1 MHARC
6 IDLHTFSLEDGHFDL
21 IVSNP
26 PYIPSGAIPGL
37 MEEVRTHEP
46 LMALDGH
53 EDGLYFYRR
62 LAKESPR
69 YLKDGGR
76 LCLEIGFDQGE
87 SVPALLRD
95 EGFDEIEVVRDL
107 AGLDRVVKARKSRR

>member
-1 MHARC
+1 
-6 IDLHTFSLEDGHFDL
+6 
-21 IVSNP
+21 
-26 PYIPSGAIPGL
+26 
-37 MEEVRTHEP
+37 
-46 LMALDGH
+46 MALDGH